1 MIVANW
7 NNKWY
12 KSAIDINNWIMT
24 VSFFLYFLIIITN
37 LIGLWK
43 VFEKAGYPGWAA
55 FIPLYNVYILVRI
68 VDLPVLFILFYFIP
82 VINIMAHAY
91 TCFKLAQCFNKG
103 LLYTVGLFFLP
114 FIFIPVL
121 GFGKSQFTGIPL
133 RMMSL

>member
-1 MIVANW
+1 
-7 NNKWY
+7 
-12 KSAIDINNWIMT
+12 MT
-24 VSFFLYFLIIITN
+24 VLYFLYFLIIITN

-82 VINIMAHAY
+82 VLNVLAHAY
-91 TCFKLAQCFNKG
+91 TCFKLSQCFEKG
-103 LLYTVGLFFLP
+103 LPYTVGLFFLP